1 MADSS
6 FFAELR
12 KRKVLQ
18 AAAIYGAVAFGV
30 TEIVVTVADRIL
42 PPQLAWVST
51 LAVIVFVVGFPVA
64 MFLSWTFDITSE
76 GIQKTE
82 VSSRRGKASI
92 VLSMVL
98 LVAGTAGLFWL
109 IKPSIDGTEFRPG
122 ILPNSI
128 AVLPFENAGQDA
140 DDVYLSEGLSDE
152 LRDQLGRVAEL
163 RIAAPSSSRAIVTRG
178 MDAIAASDSL
188 RVAHLVEGSVR
199 RQGRRLRV
207 SVQLIEGLSGLAVW
221 SNTYERGANEFLGV
235 QQDIAEEIV
244 RRVIPEAR
252 NVVTA
257 PATRDADAN
266 ELMLLARFYERQVRE
281 RQVRDDE
288 TLLEAIRL
296 YREATEA
303 DPESALAHS
312 RLAGA
317 LLFLGDIDAAEAPIR
332 TALILDAQLSE
343 VQNTLGEFY
352 WARGMPEAA
361 SAFKRA
367 VELNPHNAD
376 ALHNYANH
384 IWLNIFSPQYGE
396 SAKLFRRALENDL
409 ANLSRHAALGVYLS
423 QHGRSDEVRQII
435 RNIQSRFDSA
445 ESYRAVGLLFEM
457 IGEVDMAIVWAI
469 RARDLEPDNPDH
481 IEKLAA
487 LYALIGDADTALK
500 LESPPSLN
508 TLLQFGRYDELIDYA
523 ADLMFDEPHD
533 IGIRYMLAFAYLA
546 TDAFG
551 PAVHV
556 LTSAGVVLP
565 DKDVQIRS
573 MADIEAGISLLDAM
587 VGTGA
592 PDLIEAARNVAAG
605 LERNA
610 PWDGDVGWAAV
621 SRSCNYSILG
631 RHEEALKILP
641 RVKESK
647 RLRYYP
653 MLRGARCLR
662 EYADEPVY
670 QDVLKDQEDR
680 RARLRKKLPDTL
692 KEYGVS
698 L

>member
-317 LLFLGDIDAAEAPIR
+317 LLFLGEIDAAEAPIR

-343 VQNTLGEFY
+343 VQNTLGEFH
-352 WARGMPEAA
+352 WARGDPESGAA
-361 SAFKRA
+361 FRRA

-384 IWLNIFSPQYGE
+384 LWLNVFSAQDGD
-396 SAKLFRRALENDL
+396 SAELFRRALENDL
-409 ANLSRHAALGVYLS
+409 ANLSRHAALGDYLG
-423 QHGRSDEVRQII
+423 QHGRIDEVRQII
-435 RNIQSRFDSA
+435 LNIQSRFDNA
-445 ESYRAVGLLFEM
+445 ESYRAIGLLYEI
-457 IGEVDMAIVWAI
+457 IGEVDMAIVWTI

-508 TLLQFGRYDELIDYA
+508 TLLQLGQYDELIDHA
-523 ADLMFDEPHD
+523 ADLMFDEPDD
-533 IGIRYMLAFAYLA
+533 INVRYMLGFAYLA
-546 TDAFG
+546 TDAFE
-551 PAVHV
+551 PAIHI
-556 LTSAGVVLP
+556 LTSTGVPISAL
-565 DKDVQIRS
+565 DAQIRS
-573 MADIEAGISLLDAM
+573 VSDIEASFTLLDAM
-587 VGTGA
+587 VGSGL
-592 PDLIEAARNVAAG
+592 PELVDAARAVALKG
-605 LERNA
+605 EKDA
-610 PWDGDVGWAAV
+610 PWAGDVGWAAML
-621 SRSCNYSILG
+621 RSCNYSILG
-631 RHEEALKILP
+631 QHEKALEILQ
-641 RVKESK
+641 RVKESQ

-653 MLRGARCLR
+653 VLRDARCLR

-670 QDVLKDQEDR
+670 QDVLNDQEER
-680 RARLRKKLPDTL
+680 RARLRKQLPATL
-692 KEYGVS
+692 KEYGVN